1 MKLGRFETDSSIR
14 TGVVLGEE
22 VALLPDGITA
32 VELAADGQ
40 WADTVAELI
49 AGGTRHRAGGMRIDV
64 PIIPRQLLAIG
75 ANYRDHAA
83 EAGEQVRAVPI
94 VFGKLPSS
102 LSADGADIVIP
113 DDADARVDFEA
124 ELAVVVGRPDA
135 ARRSGDPLDAV
146 FGYTCAHDVSARGYQ
161 AVDGQWM
168 RAKSLP
174 TFTPL
179 GPYIVTADEIRDPD
193 ALHITG
199 TLNGEVMQDGMTSLM
214 IYPVRDLMGFLLDT
228 FTLWPGDVIL
238 TGTPGGVGAFRSPPR
253 VLTGGDEF
261 VIDISEIGTLTN
273 RVRVRR

>member
-1 MKLGRFETDSSIR
+1 MKLGRFEVDSSIR
-14 TGVVLGEE
+14 TGVVLGDEI
-22 VALLPDGITA
+22 ALLPEGISA
-32 VELAADGQ
+32 VELAADPQ
-40 WADTVAELI
+40 WAANVADLV
-49 AGGTRHRAGGMRIDV
+49 AGGARRPVTETRVDV
-64 PIIPRQLLAIG
+64 PIMPRQLLAIG
-75 ANYRDHAA
+75 ANYRDHAE
-83 EAGEQVRAVPI
+83 EAGEHVRAVPI

-102 LSADGADIVIP
+102 LCADGADIVIP
-113 DDADARVDFEA
+113 DDADARIDYEA

-135 ARRSGDPLDAV
+135 ARQSGNSLDAV

-161 AVDGQWM
+161 AIDGQWM

-179 GPYIVTADEIRDPD
+179 GPYIITADEILDPD
-193 ALHITG
+193 ALRITG

-214 IYPVRDLMGFLLDT
+214 IYPVRDLMDFLLHT

-238 TGTPGGVGAFRSPPR
+238 TGTPGGVGAFRTPPR